1 MELLAPRVTGA
12 SGFPSRPRRA
22 RRTPGGDMLAVGYEA
37 FVGSGTRAFL
47 GTQVGTNKG
56 EAAMANQQKA
66 DFGAGQNGHEEEVA
80 RYEQELAAYLQE
92 RIKPGLNSGAIPLV
106 ARSIA
111 KAIAHREHPKD
122 ASEDAAV
129 DDEPSAE
136 ADEEPSAE
144 ADEEPSAEAD
154 EEPSAEAD
162 EEPSAEAAEE
172 PSAQADEE
180 PIAEADEEPSA
191 EADEE
196 PSAEA
201 DEEPSAE
208 ADDEPSA
215 EADDEP
221 SAEADDEP
229 SAESEAPPDFEAD
242 MHELQA
248 QLGEDWI
255 LRFSVLSD
263 EGWLTAEKDD
273 GSQRL
278 EAQTAAVLLEAV
290 DLLNENG
297 GRST

>member
-1 MELLAPRVTGA
+1 
-12 SGFPSRPRRA
+12 
-22 RRTPGGDMLAVGYEA
+22 
-37 FVGSGTRAFL
+37 
-47 GTQVGTNKG
+47 
-56 EAAMANQQKA
+56 MAKQQKA
-66 DFGAGQNGHEEEVA
+66 DSGAGQNGHEEEVA

-111 KAIAHREHPKD
+111 KAIAHREHPKG

-129 DDEPSAE
+129 
-136 ADEEPSAE
+136 
-144 ADEEPSAEAD
+144 
-154 EEPSAEAD
+154 
-162 EEPSAEAAEE
+162 
-172 PSAQADEE
+172 
-180 PIAEADEEPSA
+180 
-191 EADEE
+191 
-196 PSAEA
+196 
-201 DEEPSAE
+201 
-208 ADDEPSA
+208 
-215 EADDEP
+215 DDEP

-255 LRFSVLSD
+255 LRFSVQGD
-263 EGWLTAEKDD
+263 DGWLTVEKDD

-278 EAQTAAVLLEAV
+278 EAQTASVLLEAV

>member
-1 MELLAPRVTGA
+1 
-12 SGFPSRPRRA
+12 
-22 RRTPGGDMLAVGYEA
+22 
-37 FVGSGTRAFL
+37 
-47 GTQVGTNKG
+47 
-56 EAAMANQQKA
+56 MAKQQKA
-66 DFGAGQNGHEEEVA
+66 DPGAGQNGHEEEVA
-80 RYEQELAAYLQE
+80 KYEQELAAYLQE

-136 ADEEPSAE
+136 ADDEPSAE

-162 EEPSAEAAEE
+162 E
-172 PSAQADEE
+172 
-180 PIAEADEEPSA
+180 
-191 EADEE
+191 
-196 PSAEA
+196 
-201 DEEPSAE
+201 
-208 ADDEPSA
+208 EPSA

-255 LRFSVLSD
+255 LRFSVLGD

>member
-1 MELLAPRVTGA
+1 
-12 SGFPSRPRRA
+12 
-22 RRTPGGDMLAVGYEA
+22 
-37 FVGSGTRAFL
+37 
-47 GTQVGTNKG
+47 
-56 EAAMANQQKA
+56 MAKQQKA
-66 DFGAGQNGHEEEVA
+66 DSGAGQNGHEEEVA

-111 KAIAHREHPKD
+111 KAIAHREHPKG

-129 DDEPSAE
+129 DD
-136 ADEEPSAE
+136 
-144 ADEEPSAEAD
+144 
-154 EEPSAEAD
+154 
-162 EEPSAEAAEE
+162 
-172 PSAQADEE
+172 
-180 PIAEADEEPSA
+180 
-191 EADEE
+191 
-196 PSAEA
+196 
-201 DEEPSAE
+201 EPSAE

-229 SAESEAPPDFEAD
+229 SAEADDEPSAEGEAPPDFEAD

-255 LRFSVLSD
+255 LRFSVLGD

-290 DLLNENG
+290 ELLNENA